1 MAKKPARTRT
11 AARSRARRPASPTA
25 ASKKPAG
32 RPVVLGLLPTP
43 PEVAELVERDL
54 KDHPVSDAEHQ
65 RLTDGYNLQY
75 HCGDEEVI
83 YRHTPQGVEVLAVGL
98 KNVGE
103 LWRKLPPEERESVVI
118 DHPDPW

>member
-1 MAKKPARTRT
+1 
-11 AARSRARRPASPTA
+11 
-25 ASKKPAG
+25 
-32 RPVVLGLLPTP
+32 VLGLLPTP

-54 KDHPVSDAEHQ
+54 KDHPVTEAERQ
-65 RLTDGYNLQY
+65 RLTDCYNLQY

-83 YRHTPQGVEVLAVGL
+83 YRHTPQGVEVLAMGL

-103 LWRKLPPEERESVVI
+103 LWRKLPREERENVVI